1 MPKYIPPYAAAAEL
15 GQAKTLRENLHNTAM
30 AHVASMMSRALSHG
44 TVDSISNFSL
54 KPAPPLVTDFS
65 PKERATNYFA
75 DTICEF
81 SKQLT
86 HEELYQALVDAM
98 EGHYQYTKKEFDHA
112 TKLRELISGI

>member
-1 MPKYIPPYAAAAEL
+1 M
-15 GQAKTLRENLHNTAM
+15 
-30 AHVASMMSRALSHG
+30 
-44 TVDSISNFSL
+44 DSLIFNPEFNIMT
-54 KPAPPLVTDFS
+54 KPVTDLS
-65 PKERATNYFA
+65 PKEKATNYFA

-81 SKQLT
+81 SEQLT

>member
-15 GQAKTLRENLHNTAM
+15 GHSKATRENLHNTTM
-30 AHVASMMSRALSHG
+30 
-44 TVDSISNFSL
+44 TVDSIRYHTLSKTDDN
-54 KPAPPLVTDFS
+54 LVTDLS
-65 PKERATNYFA
+65 PKEKATNYFA

-81 SKQLT
+81 SELLT

-98 EGHYQYTKKEFDHA
+98 ESHYQYTKKEFDHA